1 MDRGQL
7 NFQKRVRRLNRRQR
21 LMERGYV
28 TEVGP
33 DGLIMAKPVRARS
46 SLSLRPLVYCIAG
59 LLLFKG
65 LLLAQLGT
73 SVYVERVDRLQKG
86 TAVEQAGAWV
96 MQVDPVSKWI
106 ADRIAPHLPR

>member
-1 MDRGQL
+1 
-7 NFQKRVRRLNRRQR
+7 
-21 LMERGYV
+21 MERGYV

-33 DGLIMAKPVRARS
+33 DGLIVAKPVRARS
-46 SLSLRPLVYCIAG
+46 SFSLRPLVYCIAG

-73 SVYVERVDRLQKG
+73 SVYVERVDRLKTG

-96 MQVDPVSKWI
+96 MQVDPASKWI
-106 ADRIAPHLPR
+106 ADRVAPYLPR